1 MTENTNPP
9 EGSLDC
15 RLSAYEL
22 SRKFFCV
29 PPKKFQIFEQSI
41 CCPVFLEMM
50 SESDTGSTQPSLSD
64 PSKLSVRFRR
74 SLTNTHTL
82 HWDKKKQ
89 WPDCDYHI
97 NNSLHCL
104 QSITLFTLTL
114 TAILLL
120 SVPCLCLCPCVCLNL
135 RLLSLSVMESV
146 SLLSTF

>member
-22 SRKFFCV
+22 SRNFFCL
-29 PPKKFQIFEQSI
+29 PPKKVQIFEQSI
-41 CCPVFLEMM
+41 CCPVFLQMM
-50 SESDTGSTQPSLSD
+50 SESDMGSTQPSLSD
-64 PSKLSVRFRR
+64 PLSDP
-74 SLTNTHTL
+74 HTL

-146 SLLSTF
+146 SLLSMF